1 MSVLAFKA
9 LSYGADK
16 IPDQFFEKI
25 PGGFFTPEEKKKSK
39 NSKTR
44 AKSEQRTDRHRSQR
58 ERTPPTDY
66 SDYSGYDDTDYEK
79 EYREKQRRKRRTQS
93 LGRSPNRDSSRSRG
107 RYRERSSNLD
117 GEYEMDRAERGPEFP
132 PPPSEFKPYNPAD
145 YAPPA
150 EGQEYYD
157 RRESPAA
164 NAYGYPPQVNT
175 FSRLR
180 SQTTGSVPLF
190 TPVAPMPQALT
201 SRSPTGLSNYSLP
214 SSSPS
219 VDAPK
224 CLSPLQ
230 ITYSPSPEP
239 PLATLLHW
247 STTNP
252 FQPSGHRP
260 STAQTRY
267 TPQPGYSPSPVPN
280 QGYPYNPA
288 DYASPP
294 PASYASG
301 SYRAPGN
308 AYPSPPPFY
317 RQQSRSQPSLAQ
329 YPYPDNQVGPYLEDQ
344 PGRHESTSSSRHR
357 HHHHD
362 GDGKHRRAKS
372 ASHRGRSVS
381 RVADKVRDRFEDFD
395 VKDKNLAASVGGAL
409 AGGIAGRALGHG
421 TLSTLVGAAIGGF
434 GGRELEKKREK

>member
-16 IPDQFFEKI
+16 IPDEFFEKI
-25 PGGFFTPEEKKKSK
+25 PGGFFTPAEKK
-39 NSKTR
+39 NSKHSNSR
-44 AKSEQRTDRHRSQR
+44 AKSEQRAHRRRAQR
-58 ERTPPTDY
+58 DRTPPTDY

-93 LGRSPNRDSSRSRG
+93 LGHSPNRDRSLSRG
-107 RYRERSSNLD
+107 RYRERNRDLD
-117 GEYEMDRAERGPEFP
+117 GENEMDRAERGPEFP
-132 PPPSEFKPYNPAD
+132 PPPSEYKPYNPAD
-145 YAPPA
+145 YAPSA
-150 EGQEYYD
+150 GGQEYYD
-157 RRESPAA
+157 RRSSSNA
-164 NAYGYPPQVNT
+164 NAYGYSPQVNS

-180 SQTTGSVPLF
+180 SPTTSSVSPF
-190 TPVAPMPQALT
+190 TSMTPFSPASAG
-201 SRSPTGLSNYSLP
+201 RSPTGLGNHPLLP
-214 SSSPS
+214 NFPT
-219 VDAPK
+219 VGALN
-224 CLSPLQ
+224 CYSPLQ
-230 ITYSPSPEP
+230 IAYSPSPEP
-239 PLATLLHW
+239 PLATLLSR

-260 STAQTRY
+260 STAQAKY
-267 TPQPGYSPSPVPN
+267 TPQPGYSPSPVPGQTYN
-280 QGYPYNPA
+280 APYNPA
-288 DYASPP
+288 DFASPP
-294 PASYASG
+294 PGSYASG

-329 YPYPDNQVGPYLEDQ
+329 YPYPDNQVGTYVEDQ
-344 PGRHESTSSSRHR
+344 PDRRDSNLSP
-357 HHHHD
+357 HHHHHH

-381 RVADKVRDRFEDFD
+381 RVTDKVRDRFDNFD

-409 AGGIAGRALGHG
+409 AGGMAGRALGHG